1 MGASRSL
8 AALAVLA
15 SFCAGLVDL
24 RLSDLRDA
32 ALLAAKASEL
42 GALGGRALAA
52 SPAAVVA
59 AAAVAAAL
67 LCGSSPGEAIAYTVT
82 HHRWVLACFLMPIS
96 FVFDGFWMLRSKLV
110 FFMGSAPEKHDERV
124 ADVQEQVRAWAADPQ
139 GQKMCTARAG
149 WLAMSLRVG
158 KYKSTHRNIRIELR
172 DVLEVDTDKRTV
184 RVVRPSRP
192 LRNFLHPPAR
202 QPADLSAAVPAGAD
216 GDDGP
221 DLGDAGAA
229 RLDPRRPPRLP
240 HTPPLP

>member
-184 RVVRPSRP
+184 RVVRPSHLPHNPPSRST
-192 LRNFLHPPAR
+192 PAR
-202 QPADLSAAVPAGAD
+202 
-216 GDDGP
+216 
-221 DLGDAGAA
+221 
-229 RLDPRRPPRLP
+229 
-240 HTPPLP
+240 